1 MTKFLSIVLSVVT
14 LAACGKG
21 ETNEELCEQ
30 QCDLT
35 QDWTDRCADE
45 LAEGDWEVEG
55 TGESCVAECVE
66 DADEAAAAG
75 CGTQWTAVAKCVTG
89 ITTEDLEC
97 DPFAFVGALLEECL
111 TQLTAFEAC
120 SPAGGDDDTGL

>member
-1 MTKFLSIVLSVVT
+1 MTKFLSIVLSASL

-30 QCDLT
+30 QCDQT
-35 QDWTDRCADE
+35 QDWVDGCADE

-66 DADEAAAAG
+66 GADEAVAAG
-75 CGTQWTAVAKCVTG
+75 CETQWKAAINCYAG
-89 ITTEDLEC
+89 IATDSLEC
-97 DPFAFVGALLEECL
+97 DPFAMLGAVVDECSV
-111 TQLTAFEAC
+111 QLSALEAC
-120 SPAGGDDDTGL
+120 NPTGGDDTGS